1 MKLLDNGLDSFK
13 KSILKLSE
21 LDGISKDE
29 YEFSLKDIVINLHHS
44 LETIFKYLIMKK
56 DEFLVYED
64 LNSIFNVKV
73 QKLYGKKGVEK
84 FNTIKFIDALNR
96 LIILYE
102 LDINEVEY
110 NKIKQLNDYRNIL
123 THFEYQFE
131 DNEIEHLISLILP
144 TVFNIF
150 DAYVDDFGKFAIQN
164 NIYSNTK
171 LLIDNTDIWSLEK
184 SIFLKQEFTRAKN
197 YFEQLMK
204 NSPDK
209 IKQVFENKDKKF
221 EYMNCPSCKKE
232 TFVKLGN
239 LIDYG
244 RDIGYYGSCE
254 LCEISFKK
262 DDAQFLSMYT
272 TSYEKFE
279 EEIYSISKMLVLRI
293 FTNDLP
299 IENKKQDDIRKLRE
313 IYQSYSNEIDLI
325 IVDIINYYI
334 YDINYILG
342 DIYFIKYMYGNLEY
356 GEKIIYGEK
365 LYKYVNG
372 PDYYDLISHDHTVK
386 EIKSKLSLIRDNYD
400 YLSDGKF
407 DLIQKRLL
415 KETYCY
421 QQMSYPNPHMDNEE
435 VEG

>member
-29 YEFSLKDIVINLHHS
+29 YEFSLKNIVINLHHS

-293 FTNDLP
+293 FTNSTT
-299 IENKKQDDIRKLRE
+299 KK
-313 IYQSYSNEIDLI
+313 
-325 IVDIINYYI
+325 
-334 YDINYILG
+334 
-342 DIYFIKYMYGNLEY
+342 
-356 GEKIIYGEK
+356 
-365 LYKYVNG
+365 
-372 PDYYDLISHDHTVK
+372 
-386 EIKSKLSLIRDNYD
+386 
-400 YLSDGKF
+400 
-407 DLIQKRLL
+407 
-415 KETYCY
+415 
-421 QQMSYPNPHMDNEE
+421 
-435 VEG
+435 

>member
-1 MKLLDNGLDSFK
+1 M
-13 KSILKLSE
+13 SE

-29 YEFSLKDIVINLHHS
+29 YEFSLKNIVINLHHS

-184 SIFLKQEFTRAKN
+184 SIFFKTR
-197 YFEQLMK
+197 
-204 NSPDK
+204 
-209 IKQVFENKDKKF
+209 I
-221 EYMNCPSCKKE
+221 
-232 TFVKLGN
+232 
-239 LIDYG
+239 
-244 RDIGYYGSCE
+244 
-254 LCEISFKK
+254 
-262 DDAQFLSMYT
+262 
-272 TSYEKFE
+272 YE
-279 EEIYSISKMLVLRI
+279 S
-293 FTNDLP
+293 
-299 IENKKQDDIRKLRE
+299 
-313 IYQSYSNEIDLI
+313 
-325 IVDIINYYI
+325 
-334 YDINYILG
+334 
-342 DIYFIKYMYGNLEY
+342 
-356 GEKIIYGEK
+356 
-365 LYKYVNG
+365 
-372 PDYYDLISHDHTVK
+372 
-386 EIKSKLSLIRDNYD
+386 
-400 YLSDGKF
+400 
-407 DLIQKRLL
+407 
-415 KETYCY
+415 
-421 QQMSYPNPHMDNEE
+421 
-435 VEG
+435 